1 LLAKGLVFAR
11 RNSASK
17 CILYWIFTEN
27 NALRLLTNIRKY
39 QRFGYYDATVYLLT
53 TRECIAL
60 AGFLLPKFFQLL
72 ADVMLD

>member
-39 QRFGYYDATVYLLT
+39 QRFGYYDATSHNASDFN
-53 TRECIAL
+53 EKL
-60 AGFLLPKFFQLL
+60 AKLGITDTQF
-72 ADVMLD
+72 VTETN

>member
-1 LLAKGLVFAR
+1 LVFAR

-39 QRFGYYDATVYLLT
+39 QRFGYYDATLAALILSS
-53 TRECIAL
+53 CSQSFAL
-60 AGFLLPKFFQLL
+60 AENAINKLSKKIIFFIIYS
-72 ADVMLD
+72 